1 MIKQRAPSHPTARQ
15 DEAAAPPPPRER
27 RLALSGL
34 AHRAVVS
41 FGERGHQRR
50 TLVNILILAQALL
63 FLASAPGYLGGHP
76 EIPTL
81 VALGLGLFVC
91 LAAWGF
97 NQLFRNPSRAA
108 YLLVFGSSV
117 AILLQVFLAA
127 ARGNPL
133 QASQTSLLLLAVI
146 LDAALLFS
154 PEATVIAAGMAIAL
168 TIVALLLALA
178 LGKTLSRPEIYALVE
193 DTLGLLSVTGLIAW
207 LLAQFVYDSA
217 VEAQRARKLQFA
229 QARLDALVTQSAEQR
244 RRIEAAATNIHQA
257 IAKAAS
263 GDFTA
268 RTSVAEGEEL
278 SAAAMGL
285 NALLERLQ
293 ALVPREL
300 ARQQMNVGALPAIDV
315 VRSAGEGSTPTP
327 TGLSLVG
334 GAPFDAAA
342 PGAALPRRLIRVQ
355 ELAGEIVGALAHSQ
369 NGLNTMAQ
377 TTAEALRTVG
387 ASLAAADGMLTGSQ
401 HGVELVGRARRA
413 LSAMVPG
420 DAAGEPRARD
430 ASGLDPSEAAAL
442 LGLGPD
448 LGVGG
453 PGTTGSFSILGTLGL
468 ESAGSDSG
476 SAAERTTPAPELS
489 ISPSPEELNGEARGQ
504 EEGAN
509 EDGAPPA
516 GGKRRRA
523 AKNAGDAKAPSP
535 EVVVELQQ
543 ALDQLHD
550 EVVHQ
555 QRTASALT
563 HELGLVNRN
572 VRGVDIGVAWT
583 RQALEAVR
591 RNAEKLYQTA
601 GGGTPPPTPA
611 DSSPASHPLPPDLPA
626 RVPTATRPLAE
637 RSRIVSGPLSA
648 GLNASSLLGEQRAAE
663 HNTSDTTAPD
673 GNAATGDPE

>member
-1 MIKQRAPSHPTARQ
+1 MIKQRAPSRPTARQ

-154 PEATVIAAGMAIAL
+154 PEATVIAAGMAISL

-217 VEAQRARKLQFA
+217 VEAQQARKLQFA
-229 QARLDALVTQSAEQR
+229 QARLDALVAQSAEQR
-244 RRIEAAATNIHQA
+244 RRIEEAATNIHQT
-257 IAKAAS
+257 ITKAAS

-268 RTSVAEGEEL
+268 RTSVADGEEL
-278 SAAAMGL
+278 SAAATSL

-327 TGLSLVG
+327 TGLPLVG

-377 TTAEALRTVG
+377 TAAEALRTVG

-413 LSAMVPG
+413 LSAIVPG
-420 DAAGEPRARD
+420 DAAGEPQARD

-468 ESAGSDSG
+468 ESAGSDSC

-489 ISPSPEELNGEARGQ
+489 ISPSEESNGEARGQ
-504 EEGAN
+504 QEGAT
-509 EDGAPPA
+509 EGGAPPA
-516 GGKRRRA
+516 GGKRRRG
-523 AKNAGDAKAPSP
+523 AKSAGDAKAPPP
-535 EVVVELQQ
+535 EVVMELQQ

-601 GGGTPPPTPA
+601 GGSAPPPTPA

-637 RSRIVSGPLSA
+637 RARIVSGPLSA

-663 HNTSDTTAPD
+663 PNTGDTTAPD
-673 GNAATGDPE
+673 SNAATGDPE

>member
-1 MIKQRAPSHPTARQ
+1 MSKQRAPSRPVVRQ
-15 DEAAAPPPPRER
+15 EEAAAPPPPRER

-63 FLASAPGYLGGHP
+63 FLAAAPGYLGSHP
-76 EIPTL
+76 ETPAL
-81 VALGLGLFVC
+81 VALGLGLLVC
-91 LAAWGF
+91 LAAWSF

-108 YLLVFGSSV
+108 YLLVFGSSA

-127 ARGNPL
+127 TTGNAL

-154 PEATVIAAGMAIAL
+154 PEATVMAAGMAIAL

-178 LGKTLSRPEIYALVE
+178 LGKTLTRPETYAVVE

-217 VEAQRARKLQFA
+217 VEAQRAHELQFA
-229 QARLDALVTQSAEQR
+229 QARLDALVAQSTEQR
-244 RRIEAAATNIHQA
+244 RRIEAAATNLQQA
-257 IAKAAS
+257 IAKAAH
-263 GDFTA
+263 GDLTA

-278 SAAAMGL
+278 SATATSL

-293 ALVPREL
+293 ALVPRDL
-300 ARQQMNVGALPAIDV
+300 AIDA

-327 TGLSLVG
+327 TGLPLVG

-342 PGAALPRRLIRVQ
+342 PEAALPRRLIRVQ
-355 ELAGEIVGALAHSQ
+355 ELAGEMVGALAHSQ

-401 HGVELVGRARRA
+401 HGVELVGRAQRA
-413 LSAMVPG
+413 LGALVPG
-420 DAAGEPRARD
+420 DIAGDPRGRD

-453 PGTTGSFSILGTLGL
+453 PGMTGSFSFLGTLGL
-468 ESAGSDSG
+468 ESAGSDAS
-476 SAAERTTPAPELS
+476 SAADGIAPAPELS
-489 ISPSPEELNGEARGQ
+489 ISRPTDEPGSEARGQ
-504 EEGAN
+504 QPVT
-509 EDGAPPA
+509 EDSAPPT
-516 GGKRRRA
+516 GGKRRRG

-550 EVVHQ
+550 EVVQQ
-555 QRTASALT
+555 QRTASTLT

-583 RQALEAVR
+583 RQALEAAR

-601 GGGTPPPTPA
+601 GGSTPPPTPA

-637 RSRIVSGPLSA
+637 RARIVSGPLSA
-648 GLNASSLLGEQRAAE
+648 GLNLGSLLGELHAAE
-663 HNTSDTTAPD
+663 PNTGTTTAPD
-673 GNAATGDPE
+673 GTTTMGDLE